1 MQSGS
6 NRACTNENKTDVSEA
21 WPRIS
26 RTACYEYVVC
36 GYIKTLMQPPLSAPR
51 CHIFLQMDALL
62 GGLNDALSRGPAG
75 GYPMAGL
82 TLLVTSATR
91 FGDRTTPGAVR
102 FAAASAVA
110 RAAREAGG
118 GLLEPMMEAEVSVP
132 ETHVGAVLHDLTAN
146 RRAEVRSVVAPS
158 VSMSDGLGGAA
169 ATRAGAHRL
178 GVGMGGRHEVRVRVP
193 LRELLGYATTLR
205 SLSGGEAS
213 FTMELGGYARMD
225 PDAQKAALEGGW

>member
-1 MQSGS
+1 
-6 NRACTNENKTDVSEA
+6 
-21 WPRIS
+21 
-26 RTACYEYVVC
+26 
-36 GYIKTLMQPPLSAPR
+36 
-51 CHIFLQMDALL
+51 MDALL
-62 GGLNDALSRGPAG
+62 GGLHDALSRGPAG

-82 TLLVTSATR
+82 TLTVTSATR

-132 ETHVGAVLHDLTAN
+132 EAHVGAVLQDLTAN
-146 RRAEVRSVVAPS
+146 RRAEVRSVDGPSLSGADRKGQAAVA
-158 VSMSDGLGGAA
+158 
-169 ATRAGAHRL
+169 RAGGL
-178 GVGMGGRHEVRVRVP
+178 GVGVRHELRVRVP

-205 SLSGGEAS
+205 SLSAGEAS

-225 PDAQKAALEGGW
+225 PDAQKMALEGGW

>member
-1 MQSGS
+1 MLDTRSPS
-6 NRACTNENKTDVSEA
+6 PLK
-21 WPRIS
+21 ILK
-26 RTACYEYVVC
+26 
-36 GYIKTLMQPPLSAPR
+36 KTLGKHPPNS
-51 CHIFLQMDALL
+51 FYFQMDALL
-62 GGLNDALSRGPAG
+62 GGLHDALSRGPAG

-82 TLLVTSATR
+82 TLTVTSATR

-132 ETHVGAVLHDLTAN
+132 EAHVGAVLQDLTAN
-146 RRAEVRSVVAPS
+146 RRAEVRSVDGPSLSGADRKGQAAVA
-158 VSMSDGLGGAA
+158 
-169 ATRAGAHRL
+169 RAGGL
-178 GVGMGGRHEVRVRVP
+178 GVGVRHELRVRVP

-205 SLSGGEAS
+205 SLSAGEAS

-225 PDAQKAALEGGW
+225 PDAQKMALEGGW